1 MNYLNIMYVIKVH
14 WDYIDKNL
22 KYSTFIRILTLEH
35 FYIFEY
41 FSHDEKNNSDNSVS
55 YLLLNYISFLEMK
68 NNDNT
73 KFSSFQSLSRV

>member
-1 MNYLNIMYVIKVH
+1 MYVIKVH

-22 KYSTFIRILTLEH
+22 KFFTFIKILTLEH

-41 FSHDEKNNSDNSVS
+41 FSHDGKNNSDNSVS

-68 NNDNT
+68 
-73 KFSSFQSLSRV
+73 K